1 MKKITIKV
9 PGTCGELVQGI
20 SENNNFQVTCP
31 INLFSYIYLSLESN
45 NGKELNN
52 FSLPP
57 KSRQALIKTL
67 NYFGFNKKNISLKIK
82 ISSEIP
88 AGKGMG
94 SSSADIVGIIL
105 GVGFLLDKKISAGEV
120 AKLALSIEPTD
131 GIIYEGIVSF
141 DYLKKGIL
149 EQIGQPPLLD
159 ILVIDPGGCV
169 DTLEF
174 NQRKD
179 LVKLRLENQKDIA
192 RALKL
197 VKRGIRENNI
207 SFIGKGATLS
217 ALCNQNIVFKKEFEK
232 IISISQKMGAV
243 GVNIA
248 HSGVVLGVLLPPNY
262 SEIKDLKKEIIKIY
276 KDNKNLIFYET
287 KLIGGGGRFV

>member
-1 MKKITIKV
+1 
-9 PGTCGELVQGI
+9 
-20 SENNNFQVTCP
+20 
-31 INLFSYIYLSLESN
+31 
-45 NGKELNN
+45 
-52 FSLPP
+52 
-57 KSRQALIKTL
+57 
-67 NYFGFNKKNISLKIK
+67 
-82 ISSEIP
+82 
-88 AGKGMG
+88 MG

-248 HSGVVLGVLLPPNY
+248 HSGVVLGVLLLQ
-262 SEIKDLKKEIIKIY
+262 IILKLKI
-276 KDNKNLIFYET
+276 
-287 KLIGGGGRFV
+287 